1 MPKECL
7 HIGPNGSK
15 MTLIPTEEEIKAK
28 NDENYKDVIYKH
40 KIYGTKV
47 RTSGWATMF
56 VDDCHLENKVYFQKP
71 QSFVESMDMLEFS
84 FMYEKVGKAK
94 YTTQQLDT
102 MKFELEQ

>member
-1 MPKECL
+1 MPKEYL
-7 HIGPNGSK
+7 HISPNGPTI
-15 MTLIPTEEEIKAK
+15 TLIPTEEEIKAK

-47 RTSGWATMF
+47 RTNGWTTAF
-56 VDDCHLENKVYFQKP
+56 VDDCYLEHKVYFQKP
-71 QSFVESMDMLEFS
+71 QSFVESMDMREFD
-84 FMYEKVGKAK
+84 FMYERIGKAK